1 MTVGRRNFLR
11 GLGAALA
18 LPVME
23 SLLPREALAA
33 IEQRPKRLGVFY
45 FPNGMRMDSF
55 TPRESGRDYTLS
67 PILESLSAV
76 KDEFSVVT
84 GLAHYNAQALGDPGG
99 AHGRSCAAFLTGAHA
114 KSTEGSDLFN
124 GVSLDQF
131 VAARLGGDT
140 PFTSL
145 ELGIEPSSLLGS
157 CDIGFSCTYTNTLSW
172 RSETQALPVMV
183 NPRVVF
189 ERLFG
194 DGSMTDE
201 AARQRMLGQRASIL
215 DFVREDAARLAGNLA
230 ANDRRKMDE
239 YLTAVRETERRI
251 QKLASQPLDNDN
263 QGMALPAGIPD
274 SFEEHVQLMIDL
286 QILAL
291 QTEMT
296 QVSTFMLGR
305 ELSNRTYPEIGVAD
319 SHHSLSHHAGDEDK
333 IAKLVKISQF
343 HMSQFAYYL
352 QRLRETPDGEGS
364 LLDNSV
370 ILAGASLGEPN
381 EHNCMDL
388 PALVAGGG
396 VTGNQH
402 LQQEKHTPMCNLMV
416 SLIQAMG
423 IDADQFG
430 DSTGAVQGLFG

>member
-1 MTVGRRNFLR
+1 MMLPRRTFLR

-23 SLLPREALAA
+23 SLLPRQALAA
-33 IEQRPKRLGVFY
+33 FEQRPKRLGVFY

-55 TPRESGRDYTLS
+55 TPAQSGRNYTLS

-99 AHGRSCAAFLTGAHA
+99 AHGRSCAAFLTGAHP

-124 GVSLDQF
+124 CISLDQF
-131 VAARLGGDT
+131 VAGRLGGNT
-140 PFTSL
+140 PFASL

-215 DFVREDAARLAGNLA
+215 DFVRDDAARLAGNLA

-239 YLTAVRETERRI
+239 YLTAVRETERRV
-251 QKLASQPLDNDN
+251 QKLASQPLDSNN
-263 QGMALPAGIPD
+263 QSMALPAGIPD
-274 SFEEHVQLMIDL
+274 SFEVHVQLMIDL

-319 SHHSLSHHAGDEDK
+319 SHHSLSHHAGNDEK
-333 IAKLVKISQF
+333 IANLVKISQF

-352 QRLRETPDGEGS
+352 RRLRETPDGEGS

-381 EHNCMDL
+381 EHDCMDL

-396 VTGNQH
+396 VIGNQH
-402 LQQEKHTPMCNLMV
+402 LQQQKHTPMCNLMV

-430 DSTGAVQGLFG
+430 DSTGAVAGLYG